1 MAVNHM
7 RFVQLLCLLALCTGF
22 ATTAQIL
29 PSSSGSCS
37 VSPTGLE
44 GCTWMSGV
52 RSHLG
57 KQTEKGK
64 TALFVTFYTLAPG
77 APLRTPVEG
86 YDNLIVG
93 MNDGEL
99 TNEAKSLKD
108 HISVTNRSVLLMPKE
123 ETYLLQ
129 NIGKHNLELLV
140 IEIRK

>member
-1 MAVNHM
+1 
-7 RFVQLLCLLALCTGF
+7 
-22 ATTAQIL
+22 
-29 PSSSGSCS
+29 
-37 VSPTGLE
+37 
-44 GCTWMSGV
+44 MSGV
-52 RSHLG
+52 RSHPG

-129 NIGKHNLELLV
+129 NIGKQNLELLV